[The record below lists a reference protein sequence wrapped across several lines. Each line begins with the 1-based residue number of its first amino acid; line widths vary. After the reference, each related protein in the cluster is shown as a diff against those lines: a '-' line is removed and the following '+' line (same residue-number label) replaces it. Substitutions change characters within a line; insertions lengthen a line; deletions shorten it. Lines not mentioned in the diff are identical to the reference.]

1 VQGTLVPYRTVL
13 YEGDKQIE
21 ECQVLT
27 VTYGVKTEDSVF
39 DNPQAAS
46 LQP

>member
-1 VQGTLVPYRTVL
+1 VL
-13 YEGDKQIE
+13 YEGDRKVE
-21 ECQVLT
+21 ESQVLT

-39 DNPQAAS
+39 TGESAA